1 MSGGGGDDGSI
12 GLQRSTADTDSQS
25 RQRQGPDAAEAAPGA
40 SSSSS
45 FTTSSSTP
53 SGASTSEGDSTS
65 TSATSKPRHSYS
77 GSCDTF
83 DPRYSPSLAYG
94 QQVHSLFGG
103 VQQPQQLH
111 VEAPAK
117 HFRPPQPALSTTTT
131 LKGPF
136 DPPHKSFVQ
145 LHQPQL
151 TSHHVQLYHAVESSR
166 YNWDPLTGEPRSE
179 PQDLTYPGLSVGETS
194 PRPHTSRAGPSDRR
208 VSFQLQQT
216 PQGRNSAMLSSAVAT
231 ALRSGNEMTIGDL
244 LEMSM
249 SNTASSLA
257 SPPGSLVESSWSG
270 DGPQSPS
277 EPDFVS
283 PNQLE
288 IAKVNCLNDFGGA
301 CSSGGPRPR
310 GWTCNITN
318 NTGWLDAMF
327 QCDIVPSASCVGRDA
342 RTPVLER
349 GGDATNDPTA
359 SVPRV
364 KPFIAKLEYLLS
376 HPEYFKDCM
385 VWDDTGTSFIVCHA
399 QPRLLSEVLPSFYQ
413 HASLH
418 AFTRQLNVYGF
429 ARLSPSELIS
439 KLDITSTHEYS
450 GWRHPSFTRD
460 DHRKMH
466 TLTPKPSRARAQKKV
481 EKQEAQAVARHE
493 AETHRQTVAKQ
504 KQQVKQQRQQEQQV
518 QQQYQQQYQSSR
530 YEHPQPAQ
538 TFQRYSGSA
547 HQQQQDYVRG
557 PAQLDQMDDQAGS
570 GPSPFLAYSAYTF
583 DAVSSA
589 SALQER

>member
-1 MSGGGGDDGSI
+1 MSGGGGDDGGT
-12 GLQRSTADTDSQS
+12 GLQRSTADTDSP
-25 RQRQGPDAAEAAPGA
+25 RQRQAPDVAVAAPGA
-40 SSSSS
+40 SSSSSSSS

-53 SGASTSEGDSTS
+53 SGASISEGDSTS
-65 TSATSKPRHSYS
+65 TSATSNPRHSYS

-83 DPRYSPSLAYG
+83 DPRCSPSLAYG
-94 QQVHSLFGG
+94 QQEHPPFGG

-111 VEAPAK
+111 LEAPAK
-117 HFRPPQPALSTTTT
+117 HLRPPLPALSTTTT
-131 LKGPF
+131 LQGRF
-136 DPPHKSFVQ
+136 DPPYKSFVQ

-151 TSHHVQLYHAVESSR
+151 TAHHAQLYHAVESSR
-166 YNWDPLTGEPRSE
+166 YNWDPLTGEPRSV

-194 PRPHTSRAGPSDRR
+194 PRPHTSSAGPSDRR

-216 PQGRNSAMLSSAVAT
+216 PQGRNSAMLSSAVVT

-257 SPPGSLVESSWSG
+257 SPPGSLVESSLSCG
-270 DGPQSPS
+270 GPQSPS
-277 EPDFVS
+277 EKSDFVS

-288 IAKVNCLNDFGGA
+288 TA
-301 CSSGGPRPR
+301 
-310 GWTCNITN
+310 
-318 NTGWLDAMF
+318 
-327 QCDIVPSASCVGRDA
+327 
-342 RTPVLER
+342 E
-349 GGDATNDPTA
+349 ATNDPTA

-385 VWDDTGTSFIVCHA
+385 VWDDSGTSFIVCHA

-413 HASLH
+413 HSSLH
-418 AFTRQLNVYGF
+418 AFTRQLNVSGIVTWSEDPRLAPGIAALTPAFTACCVFVLTVYVYYALKNIVYGF

-450 GWRHPSFTRD
+450 GWRHSSFTRD

-504 KQQVKQQRQQEQQV
+504 KQQVQQQQQQEQQL
-518 QQQYQQQYQSSR
+518 QQQYQQQYQSSI

-538 TFQRYSGSA
+538 TFQRYAGSA
-547 HQQQQDYVRG
+547 HQQQQQQQQDYVRG
-557 PAQLDQMDDQAGS
+557 PAQLDQMDDQVGS

>member
-25 RQRQGPDAAEAAPGA
+25 RQRQGPDAAVAAPGA

-53 SGASTSEGDSTS
+53 SGASTSEVDSTS

-103 VQQPQQLH
+103 GQQPQQLH

-151 TSHHVQLYHAVESSR
+151 TSHHAQLYHAVESSR

-194 PRPHTSRAGPSDRR
+194 PHPHTSRAGPSDRR

-231 ALRSGNEMTIGDL
+231 ALRSENEMTIGDL

-270 DGPQSPS
+270 DGPQSPF

-288 IAKVNCLNDFGGA
+288 IAK
-301 CSSGGPRPR
+301 
-310 GWTCNITN
+310 
-318 NTGWLDAMF
+318 
-327 QCDIVPSASCVGRDA
+327 
-342 RTPVLER
+342 
-349 GGDATNDPTA
+349 ATNDPTA

-493 AETHRQTVAKQ
+493 AKTHRQTVAKQ